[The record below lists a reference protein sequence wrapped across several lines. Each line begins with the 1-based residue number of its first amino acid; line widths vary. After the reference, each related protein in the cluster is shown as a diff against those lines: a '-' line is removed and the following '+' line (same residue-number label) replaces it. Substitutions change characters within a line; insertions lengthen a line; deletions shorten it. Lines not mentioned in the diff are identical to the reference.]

1 MPSKFNAADDIV
13 RPEHMTVGDIT
24 RVVLSGL
31 RDRTDIDDLCRREGI
46 SRQQF
51 DSWTH
56 AFVRAGKRQLA
67 AISNEPDRHVSLFPQ
82 MPAVDL
88 LSDTIESLSEGVA
101 LFDENDRL
109 VLFNSRQREHLDPD
123 GTVLRIGGHLADM
136 TREVIQQGSILPPEG
151 QSGEEFALSL
161 LDAVRGCAKD
171 VDIPA
176 SGDRHL
182 RGSAH
187 YTPLGGRLI
196 TIEDITEKRRA
207 EQAEREADMLLRKI
221 VEACPTNFLVSRV
234 SDGKIIY
241 CPPASRERFGDIE
254 TTLSFFLAPE
264 DRETYLAALLPTGS
278 LDDYR
283 VRFRR
288 ADGSIMDGMTAAR
301 VTDYKG
307 EDVIVSATR
316 DISNELAM
324 QAELEHQREMV
335 HQNEKLSALG
345 ELLAGVA
352 HELNNPL
359 SIVVG
364 YALMLREKIENPK
377 QKRQVER
384 IGDAAERCAKIVKT
398 FLAMARQRP
407 ANIEACAISEIVE
420 MAVDVAGYG
429 LRANGTRIYLEL
441 DPDLPPVGV
450 DRDQIVQVFTNLI
463 VNAEHALRGLGE
475 RGCLTVR
482 SSRDQAADLVKIEII
497 DNGRGMKPEVQARIF
512 EPFFTTKGV
521 GVGTG
526 VGLAFCHR
534 VVTTHGGTLS
544 VRSKPGDGACFT
556 VGLPIAAY
564 DEDAAGPAP
573 QMGRSAAGQRILVV
587 DDEVGVTDLMR
598 DILEDAGYD
607 VDTENDARSALKRLN
622 SQTYDA
628 VLSDFKMP
636 GFDGEALLKHIK
648 MTSAHHADRIAFI
661 TGDAMSEKVSGFLET
676 AAIEY
681 LEKPIAP
688 ADVLELVE
696 GLCSRNGE
704 GLQND
709 DQ

>member
-1 MPSKFNAADDIV
+1 MPSEPNAGDERS
-13 RPEHMTVGDIT
+13 RPEIMSVDDIT
-24 RVVLSGL
+24 RVVLCGLSGQ
-31 RDRTDIDDLCRREGI
+31 TDIDDLCRREHI

-51 DSWTH
+51 DNWTD

-67 AISNEPDRHVSLFPQ
+67 AISLEPEKHVSLFPQ

-101 LFDENDRL
+101 LFDESDRL
-109 VLFNSRQREHLDPD
+109 VLFNSKQREHVDPD

-136 TREVIQQGSILPPEG
+136 TREVIQKGFILPPEG
-151 QSGEEFALSL
+151 QSGEQFALSL
-161 LDAVRGCAKD
+161 LDAVRECVKD

-187 YTPLGGRLI
+187 HTPLGGRLI

-241 CPPASRERFGDIE
+241 CPPASRERFGNIE

-264 DRETYLAALLPTGS
+264 DRETYLSALLPTGS

-288 ADGSIMDGMTAAR
+288 ADGSIMEGMTAAR

-324 QAELEHQREMV
+324 QAELEHQREV
-335 HQNEKLSALG
+335 AHQNEKLSALG

-364 YALMLREKIENPK
+364 YALMLREKIKDSK

-407 ANIEACAISEIVE
+407 ANIEACEVAEIVE

-429 LRANGTRIYLEL
+429 LRANGTKISIDLE
-441 DPDLPPVGV
+441 PDLPPVGI

-463 VNAEHALRGLGE
+463 VNAEHALRDLGE
-475 RGCLTVR
+475 RGRLTVR
-482 SSRDQAADLVKIEII
+482 SSRNRTADLVKIEIL
-497 DNGRGMKPEVQARIF
+497 DNGKGMTPEVQARIF
-512 EPFFTTKGV
+512 EPFFTTKDV

-534 VVTTHGGTLS
+534 IVTTHGGTLS
-544 VRSKPGDGACFT
+544 VRSKPGEGASFT
-556 VGLPIAAY
+556 VGLPIAAQGQ
-564 DEDAAGPAP
+564 EISGAAS
-573 QMGRSAAGQRILVV
+573 QSCGRASGQRVLVV
-587 DDEVGVTDLMR
+587 DDEEGVTDLMR

-607 VDTENDARSALKRLN
+607 VETENDARLALERLK
-622 SQTYDA
+622 SQDFDA
-628 VLSDFKMP
+628 ILSDLKMP
-636 GFDGEALLKHIK
+636 GIDGEAFLAHIK
-648 MTSAHHADRIAFI
+648 MTSAHHADRIAFV
-661 TGDAMSEKVSGFLET
+661 TGDAMSEKVARFLEV
-676 AAIEY
+676 AAIDY

-688 ADVLELVE
+688 ADVLELVD

-704 GLQND
+704 G
-709 DQ
+709 